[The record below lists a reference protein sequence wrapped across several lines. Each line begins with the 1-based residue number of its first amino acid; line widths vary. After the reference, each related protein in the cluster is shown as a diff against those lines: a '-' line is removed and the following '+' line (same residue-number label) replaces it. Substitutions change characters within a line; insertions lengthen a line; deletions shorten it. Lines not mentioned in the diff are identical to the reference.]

1 MNHLPTLQGSLG
13 GPWAERPLGVS
24 VLTDWLCGA
33 FAARPQEPPMGS
45 GPWSSRDGQPPVPA
59 GLVAWATSFVRHQ
72 HLKMSNRFP
81 RVRSGSLPSFPFSFF
96 NSSCLCP
103 SYKLPLSPWGRRRA
117 VSLFPSQTSVSINSC
132 ARSTSSFWAGLRG
145 GSALFIW
152 RGSASLLLWSWPA
165 RNGCNPGLWEP
176 WAGGWAASAR
186 CSLGPARVGR
196 AAALHGPL
204 VDPGSALLAGLPW
217 TGDLTSLSL
226 FPPL

>member
-1 MNHLPTLQGSLG
+1 M
-13 GPWAERPLGVS
+13 
-24 VLTDWLCGA
+24 
-33 FAARPQEPPMGS
+33 
-45 GPWSSRDGQPPVPA
+45 PA

-96 NSSCLCP
+96 NSSRLCP

-132 ARSTSSFWAGLRG
+132 ARSTSSFWAWASGRKCFVYLEGVGFLAPLGLARLEWLQPWTLG
-145 GSALFIW
+145 AL
-152 RGSASLLLWSWPA
+152 GQ
-165 RNGCNPGLWEP
+165 
-176 WAGGWAASAR
+176 WAAASACR
-186 CSLGPARVGR
+186 SLGPARVGR
-196 AAALHGPL
+196 AAALRGPL
-204 VDPGSALLAGLPW
+204 VDPSSALLAGLLW